1 MSKVTTIHDA
11 RWIFE
16 MSGAYLIVLKDLSG
30 VSKSVISVPEKTCE
44 WLIPNLAT
52 IIFIMKYHRKQKKT
66 LILVKESIGVRFII
80 Y

>member
-30 VSKSVISVPEKTCE
+30 VSKSDISVPEKTCE
-44 WLIPNLAT
+44 
-52 IIFIMKYHRKQKKT
+52 
-66 LILVKESIGVRFII
+66 
-80 Y
+80 